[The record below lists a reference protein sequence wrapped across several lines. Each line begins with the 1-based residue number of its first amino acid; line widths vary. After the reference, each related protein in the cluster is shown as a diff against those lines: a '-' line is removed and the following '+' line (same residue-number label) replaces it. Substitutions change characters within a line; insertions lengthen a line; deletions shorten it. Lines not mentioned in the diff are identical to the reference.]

1 MQHRVDVI
9 RAATPRVATADQ
21 TASAANRCRT
31 NFAPRDTEPGKLL
44 ALREMPSQ
52 PRAGMSIGNT
62 LDLIAPTV
70 VVPAVGDAPRDESK
84 VAQAPEPLDGKVMT
98 TDATEVSRAALEEV
112 AGTSDVLDVPHVARL
127 LGVGR
132 NTIYTLVAKNQIP
145 HRRLGKAIRF
155 SRAAVMSWL
164 ASWSSRDAKE
174 RQ

>member
-1 MQHRVDVI
+1 MD
-9 RAATPRVATADQ
+9 TDQ
-21 TASAANRCRT
+21 T
-31 NFAPRDTEPGKLL
+31 
-44 ALREMPSQ
+44 
-52 PRAGMSIGNT
+52 
-62 LDLIAPTV
+62 
-70 VVPAVGDAPRDESK
+70 VPAV
-84 VAQAPEPLDGKVMT
+84 
-98 TDATEVSRAALEEV
+98 
-112 AGTSDVLDVPHVARL
+112 DVLDVPHVARL